1 MNDIDMSDLPLFWR
15 GRAKALRILD
25 SHRKESWG
33 ETLEAARIY
42 EECADEF
49 CAALKARKARCST
62 KK

>member
-1 MNDIDMSDLPLFWR
+1 MSNIDLSDLPLFWR
-15 GRAKALRILD
+15 GRAKALRLLD
-25 SHRKESWG
+25 SHRKESCG

-49 CAALKARKARCST
+49 CAALEARNARCST